1 MQYDFVDELTEIASF
16 DGLETKE
23 NMHLYQTHQ
32 PQDSFLKSTIS
43 NSNMITTSDIWQTS
57 SSNSNTIN
65 QSFYFPSS
73 FDFNNTS
80 NPNQYHTMDNN
91 NYDYNSLPDVSSSS
105 ASASTYLM
113 DPYSHMF
120 TNNYPVDPYS
130 TQTSYNS
137 TSMDYTSSTYLSTTD
152 SYQHLHPMYTNTNGM
167 TIPPASSY
175 ISSPSSSCIDIQP
188 DYQSTMSQWDSTMIK
203 MRTHDVTSASNSSNS
218 STSASKQPCLVCHEE
233 SSGYH
238 FGAYTCESC
247 KAFYRRVTKD
257 PRIEIKHSCEVPLPN
272 ITKLNRKDCRAC
284 RKAKCDRVGMTAM
297 PKDRAPRTT
306 TTKTTTYKTPTIP
319 ITDLLEQLARD
330 LTYDQLST
338 SSALESLLRI
348 IDLPPIL
355 PININYHTI
364 YMNAVRIWRNQYSHP
379 LQIIAD
385 ASLMDTFPVLLFL
398 FQIFITMT
406 ENDED
411 KSTNNSKFN
420 KLVNILQQ
428 EIHRITGTDH
438 RSASRIKALFMKC
451 YVALAQYPNSTNLLD
466 DNNSIS
472 QSQFLSYQPYPVYG
486 Q

>member
-105 ASASTYLM
+105 ASTYLM

-120 TNNYPVDPYS
+120 TNNYPIDPYS

-137 TSMDYTSSTYLSTTD
+137 TSMDYTSSTYLSTTTD

-175 ISSPSSSCIDIQP
+175 LSSSSSSCIDIQP

-203 MRTHDVTSASNSSNS
+203 MRTHD
-218 STSASKQPCLVCHEE
+218 
-233 SSGYH
+233 
-238 FGAYTCESC
+238 
-247 KAFYRRVTKD
+247 D

-330 LTYDQLST
+330 FTYDQLST

-364 YMNAVRIWRNQYSHP
+364 YMNAVRIWRNQYNHP
-379 LQIIAD
+379 LQIIAN

-398 FQIFITMT
+398 FHTFITMT